1 MGIEEVARIKSIFK
15 EHNVRAKYLEHAPVI
30 TSAQAAET
38 RGFSMKEGIKAIVF
52 TNGTDFVVVDV
63 PADCKVD
70 TKKVAL
76 KLGWK
81 KDIRMATHEEVFEK
95 TGCEVGA
102 VPPFG
107 HKERIQLLVGV
118 GVYNNTESSFNIGLR
133 THSARVATADVKKIL
148 DKLALCVG
156 DFTKE

>member
-1 MGIEEVARIKSIFK
+1 
-15 EHNVRAKYLEHAPVI
+15 
-30 TSAQAAET
+30 
-38 RGFSMKEGIKAIVF
+38 
-52 TNGTDFVVVDV
+52 
-63 PADCKVD
+63 
-70 TKKVAL
+70 
-76 KLGWK
+76 
-81 KDIRMATHEEVFEK
+81 
-95 TGCEVGA
+95 VGA

-107 HKERIQLLVGV
+107 HRERIQLLVDV